1 LCNIVASIYR
11 GSARRL
17 LIALAQITTEKQG
30 RRLLMRG
37 AARRLAMPP
46 RLHQTECHNGEY
58 DNYYPGHLPS

>member
-1 LCNIVASIYR
+1 LCNIAASIYR

-17 LIALAQITTEKQG
+17 LIALAQSPKKHE